1 MTEPFSPDG
10 PQQILTDL
18 CRLAAERVPAE
29 EAIAAGLQGRNEAAK
44 KAFEEGIEALTASYR
59 AEKAAAEAESRAL
72 RQEATERFEREHAA
86 VHAEYEKAR
95 QEITERFENEKAVAE
110 QEMQNAQW
118 EATTIGEAAKGG
130 SGVQLKEIQA
140 QLEARWQE
148 LQNIHRQAA
157 TLLNRWGQ
165 WRDFADPQP
174 VNLLLERHPMRR
186 FCHALDLARTQ
197 YHALDNLVAPRLVQG
212 LWPMV
217 IIALLWGATTVPFG
231 FYFGWN
237 DPLHWVMV
245 SAAASLF
252 IFVAVGVPVYIVA
265 GRRSADCYLA
275 LRRTLLE
282 AGVDR
287 ASTLET
293 AKVDCQRLHEAI
305 ESRQR
310 AEIGRANE
318 RLFAAMGASLARR
331 ERETAEI
338 EALYPPRLAAIKAAR
353 DRVFQ
358 QVEVKYPPLLGELE
372 ARFTAASAALRE
384 QYQQTIAASKAQH
397 EQQWNEMA
405 QRWTSG
411 VARVLEAAETI
422 RTNCTQLFPDWNAAD
437 STSWNPPDKTPA
449 AVRFGQITVQM
460 SKVRGGIPDDPRLKP
475 PVGEFV
481 LPLLLPMPDRP
492 LLLLKAGEAG
502 RSKAIESLQA
512 AMLRLL
518 TSMPPGKIRFTIFD
532 PVGLGENFSAFMHLA
547 DFDEQLVS
555 SRIWTDSDHVE
566 QRLADLTQHMEN
578 VIQVYLRNEFESI
591 LDYNAYAGEMAEPY
605 RVLVI
610 ANFPANFTETA
621 VARLKSIVASGARCG
636 VYVLMGIDST
646 LTAPHNVRVS
656 DLDAGALLLRWEKG
670 QFVWKHP
677 DYGAAPVALDAPP
690 PPERFT
696 EIVRAVGH
704 EVRDAG
710 RVEVPFSCVVPAES
724 DWWKGDSR
732 SGIEVPLGRAGAMK
746 LQSLDLGRGTSQH
759 VLISG
764 KTGSGKS
771 TLLHVLITNIALR
784 YSPDEIELYLVDFK
798 KGVEFKA
805 YSRHQLA
812 HARVIAI
819 ESEREFGLSVLQR
832 LDAELRSRGDQFR
845 RLGVQDLKGF
855 RNAQPDEKLA
865 RILLMIDEF
874 QELFVEDDRIA
885 QEAALLLD
893 RLVRQGRAFG
903 IHVLLGSQTL
913 GGAYSLA
920 RSTIGQMAVR
930 VALQCSEAD
939 AHLILSEENTAARL
953 LTRPGEAIYND
964 ANGLFEGNHP
974 FQIVWLSDDERDDYL
989 HRLSNFACRQQVH
1002 RPPPIVFEGNV
1013 PADPAENPHL
1023 RDDLAAANWPET
1035 CLEPHFWL
1043 GSAVAIKGPTAA
1055 IFARQAGSNLLLA
1068 GHREEASL
1076 GVMVTGLV
1084 GLALQHP
1091 PVVRQADHG
1100 YMVPEAGKGDG
1111 PHLCEAPE
1119 GPFRQMG
1126 TVPFS
1131 GSGQAGKPG
1140 AHVRFRILDGTRP
1153 EAPEVGYW
1161 NRVVATLPHDVAI
1174 GGPREAPEILGQIAA
1189 ELARRQQE
1197 GQDGLPPIYL
1207 LIYNLARFRDL
1218 RKEDDYSFGRDE
1230 DKPATPGKMFTTILR
1245 DGPACGIH
1253 TIAWGDSYST
1263 INRLLDRQSLR
1274 DFDLRVLFQ
1283 MNATDSSSLMESPD
1297 AARLGVHRA
1306 IFYDGGHGQME
1317 KFRPYGLPS
1326 AQWLAEVQR
1335 QLFRRAGAVPSPSG
1349 RGLG

>member
-29 EAIAAGLQGRNEAAK
+29 EAIANGFQSRNEAAE
-44 KAFEEGIEALTASYR
+44 KAFRDGMEALTARYR
-59 AEKAAAEAESRAL
+59 AEKTAAEAESRAV
-72 RQEATERFEREHAA
+72 RQEATERFEGEHTA
-86 VHAEYEKAR
+86 VNAEYQKAR
-95 QEITERFENEKAVAE
+95 KEIAERFENEKAAAE

-118 EATTIGEAAKGG
+118 DATTIAEAAKGG
-130 SGVQLKEIQA
+130 SGVTLKEIQA
-140 QLEARWQE
+140 QVEARWQE
-148 LQNIHRQAA
+148 LQSIHRQAA

-174 VNLLLERHPMRR
+174 VTLLLERHPMRR

-197 YHALDNLVAPRLVQG
+197 YRALSGLILPRLVQG
-212 LWPMV
+212 LRPLAIAPM
-217 IIALLWGATTVPFG
+217 LWGVATIPCG
-231 FYFGWN
+231 LYFGWG
-237 DPLHWVMV
+237 DTLHWVPA
-245 SAAASLF
+245 SAALALF
-252 IFVAVGVPVYIVA
+252 LFFAIGVPVYILA
-265 GRRSADCYLA
+265 GRRATDCYLA

-282 AGVDR
+282 AGADR
-287 ASTLET
+287 PSTLEN
-293 AKVDCQRLHEAI
+293 AKTDCQRLHEAI
-305 ESRQR
+305 ESRLR
-310 AEIGRANE
+310 GDIGRANE
-318 RLFAAMGASLARR
+318 RLFAAMGANLARR
-331 ERETAEI
+331 ERDTAEI
-338 EALYPPRLAAIKAAR
+338 EVLYPPRLAAIAAAR
-353 DRVFQ
+353 DEVFRQ
-358 QVEVKYPPLLGELE
+358 ADAKYPPLLRELE
-372 ARFTAASAALRE
+372 ARYTAASAALRQEYE
-384 QYQQTIAASKAQH
+384 QKLAAGKAQH
-397 EQQWNEMA
+397 EREWKEMA
-405 QRWTSG
+405 ERWTTG
-411 VARVLEAAETI
+411 LARFAAGTETI
-422 RTNCTQLFPDWNAAD
+422 RDKCHQLFPDWNAAD
-437 STSWNPPDKTPA
+437 AASWTPPEKTPV
-449 AVRFGQITVQM
+449 AVRFGQIEVQL
-460 SKVRGGIPDDPRLKP
+460 SKIRGGIPDDPRLKP
-475 PVGEFV
+475 PAAEYL
-481 LPLLLPMPDRP
+481 LPLLLPLPDHS
-492 LLLLKAGEAG
+492 LLLLKSGEAG
-502 RSKAIESLQA
+502 RGKAIESLQA

-518 TSMPPGKIRFTIFD
+518 TSMPAGKIRFTIFD

-547 DFDEQLVS
+547 DFDEQMVS
-555 SRIWTDSDHVE
+555 SRIWTDSDHIE

-578 VIQVYLRNEFESI
+578 VIQVYLRNEFDSI
-591 LDYNAYAGEMAEPY
+591 LDYNAFAGEMAEPF

-621 VARLKSIVASGARCG
+621 VQRLKSIVASGARCG
-636 VYVLMGIDST
+636 VFVIMSVDTT
-646 LTAPHNVRVS
+646 LAAPHNVKVS

-677 DYGAAPVALDAPP
+677 EYGAAPVALDAPP
-690 PPERFT
+690 PPDRFT

-710 RVEVPFSCVVPAES
+710 RVEVPFNCVVPAED

-732 SGIEVPLGRAGAMK
+732 GGIEVPLGRAGAMK

-759 VLISG
+759 VLVSG

-771 TLLHVLITNIALR
+771 TLLHVLITNVALR
-784 YSPDEIELYLVDFK
+784 YSPDEVELYLVDFK

-805 YSRHQLA
+805 YARHQLP

-832 LDAELRSRGDQFR
+832 LDAELRARGDQFR
-845 RLGVQDLKGF
+845 RLAVQDLKSF
-855 RNAQPDEKLA
+855 RNSQPDDKLA
-865 RILLMIDEF
+865 RILLIIDEF
-874 QELFVEDDRIA
+874 QELFVEDDHIA

-930 VALQCSEAD
+930 IALQCSEAD

-989 HRLSNFACRQQVH
+989 RRLSDFTCRQHLRHPQAGT
-1002 RPPPIVFEGNV
+1002 RPTIVFEGNV
-1013 PADPAENPHL
+1013 PADPGENPTL
-1023 RDDLAAANWPET
+1023 RDDLAAASWPES
-1035 CLEPHFWL
+1035 CAEPHFWL
-1043 GSAVAIKGPTAA
+1043 GSAVAIKGPTSAV
-1055 IFARQAGSNLLLA
+1055 FARQAGSNLLLA

-1076 GVMVTGLV
+1076 SVMATGLI

-1091 PVVRQADHG
+1091 PAR
-1100 YMVPEAGKGDG
+1100 
-1111 PHLCEAPE
+1111 
-1119 GPFRQMG
+1119 
-1126 TVPFS
+1126 
-1131 GSGQAGKPG
+1131 
-1140 AHVRFRILDGTRP
+1140 VRFRILDGTRP

-1161 NRVVATLPHDVAI
+1161 NRVIEALPHDAVI
-1174 GGPREAPEILGQIAA
+1174 GGVREAAEILGEIAA

-1218 RKEDDYSFGRDE
+1218 RKEDEYSFGREE
-1230 DKPATPGKMFTTILR
+1230 DKPATPGKMFATILR

-1253 TIAWGDSYST
+1253 TIAWADSYAT
-1263 INRLLDRQSLR
+1263 VNRLLDRQSLR

-1283 MNATDSSSLMESPD
+1283 MNATDSSSLMDSPD

-1335 QLFRRAGAVPSPSG
+1335 QLFRRSG
-1349 RGLG
+1349 R

>member
-10 PQQILTDL
+10 PQQLLTDL

-29 EAIAAGLQGRNEAAK
+29 EAIATGLASRTEAAETT
-44 KAFEEGIEALTASYR
+44 FREGVESLTTRYR
-59 AEKAAAEAESRAL
+59 AEKAAAEAESRSV
-72 RQEATERFEREHAA
+72 RQEATERYESEYAS
-86 VHAEYEKAR
+86 VNAEYEKAR
-95 QEITERFENEKAVAE
+95 RKIAERFENEKAAAE

-118 EATTIGEAAKGG
+118 EATTIAEAAKGG
-130 SGVQLKEIQA
+130 SGVQLKEIQG
-140 QLEARWQE
+140 QVEARWQE

-165 WRDFADPQP
+165 WRDFNDPQP

-186 FCHALDLARTQ
+186 FCHALDMARTQ
-197 YHALDNLVAPRLVQG
+197 YNALTGLIMPRLVQG
-212 LWPMV
+212 LRPLAIFPLVWAVMTLP
-217 IIALLWGATTVPFG
+217 AGL
-231 FYFGWN
+231 YFGWN
-237 DPLHWVMV
+237 DTLHWVTS
-245 SAAASLF
+245 SAALTTL
-252 IFVAVGVPVYIVA
+252 IFFAVGTPVYVLA
-265 GRRSADCYLA
+265 GRRATDCYLA

-282 AGVDR
+282 AGADR
-287 ASTLET
+287 PSTLDA
-293 AKVDCQRLHEAI
+293 AKADCQRLHEAI

-318 RLFAAMGASLARR
+318 RLFAAMGAGLSRR
-331 ERETAEI
+331 ERETTEI
-338 EALYPPRLAAIKAAR
+338 DAIYPPKMEAIRSAR
-353 DRVFQ
+353 DQIFQ
-358 QVEVKYPPLLGELE
+358 QADAKYPPLLRELE
-372 ARFTAASAALRE
+372 DRFKTASAALRE
-384 QYQQTIAASKAQH
+384 QYEQALAASKAQH
-397 EQQWNEMA
+397 EREWNEMA
-405 QRWTSG
+405 ERWTKG
-411 VARVLEAAETI
+411 LAQFIAGTETV
-422 RTNCTQLFPDWNAAD
+422 RENCERLFPDWNAAEAG
-437 STSWNPPDKTPA
+437 SWTPPDATPV
-449 AVRFGQITVQM
+449 AVRFGQINVQL
-460 SKVRGGIPDDPRLKP
+460 SKIRGGIPDDPRLKP
-475 PVGEFV
+475 PATEFV
-481 LPLLLPMPDRP
+481 LPVVLPLPAHS
-492 LLLLKAGEAG
+492 LLLLKSGEAG
-502 RSKAIESLQA
+502 RAKSVESLQA

-518 TSMPPGKIRFTIFD
+518 TSMPAGKIRFTIFD
-532 PVGLGENFSAFMHLA
+532 PIGLGENFSAFMHLA

-555 SRIWTDSDHVE
+555 SRIWTDTDHIE

-591 LDYNAYAGEMAEPY
+591 LDYNAFAGEMAEPY

-610 ANFPANFTETA
+610 ANFPSNFTETA
-621 VARLKSIVASGARCG
+621 VQRLKSIVASGARCG
-636 VYVLMGIDST
+636 VFVLMSVDST
-646 LTAPHNVRVS
+646 LAAPHNVRVS
-656 DLDAGALLLRWEKG
+656 DLEAGAMLLRWEKG

-677 DYGAAPVALDAPP
+677 EYGAAPVALDAPP

-710 RVEVPFSCVVPAES
+710 RVEVPFSCVIPPED

-771 TLLHVLITNIALR
+771 TLLHVLITNVALR

-832 LDAELRSRGDQFR
+832 LDAELRARGDQFR

-855 RNAQPDEKLA
+855 RNSQPDEKLA

-874 QELFVEDDRIA
+874 QELFVEDDHIG
-885 QEAALLLD
+885 QEGALLLD

-930 VALQCSEAD
+930 IALQCSESD

-974 FQIVWLSDDERDDYL
+974 FQIVWLSDDERDEYL
-989 HRLSNFACRQQVH
+989 RRLSDLACRSQRAGV
-1002 RPPPIVFEGNV
+1002 RRSPPIVFEGNV
-1013 PADPAENPHL
+1013 PADPAENPTL

-1035 CLEPHFWL
+1035 CTEPHFWL
-1043 GSAVAIKGPTAA
+1043 GSAVAIKGPTSAV
-1055 IFARQAGSNLLLA
+1055 FVRQAGSNLLLA
-1068 GHREEASL
+1068 GQREEASL
-1076 GVMVTGLV
+1076 GVMATGLI
-1084 GLALQHP
+1084 GLALQHSP
-1091 PVVRQADHG
+1091 VRQAFQPDN
-1100 YMVPEAGKGDG
+1100 A
-1111 PHLCEAPE
+1111 
-1119 GPFRQMG
+1119 
-1126 TVPFS
+1126 S
-1131 GSGQAGKPG
+1131 QAGESDV
-1140 AHVRFRILDGTRP
+1140 HVRFRILDGTRP

-1161 NRVVATLPHDVAI
+1161 KRVVEALPHDVTT
-1174 GGPREAPEILGQIAA
+1174 GGVREAPDMLAEISA
-1189 ELARRQQE
+1189 ELNRRQQE
-1197 GQDGLPPIYL
+1197 GQDGLPPIYF
-1207 LIYNLARFRDL
+1207 LIYNLGRFRDL
-1218 RKEDDYSFGRDE
+1218 RKEDEYSFGRDD

-1253 TIAWGDSYST
+1253 TIAWADSYAT
-1263 INRLLDRQSLR
+1263 VNRLLDRQSLR

-1317 KFRPYGLPS
+1317 KFRPYGLPA

-1335 QLFRRAGAVPSPSG
+1335 QLFRRATVSA
-1349 RGLG
+1349 